1 MDEPDDDPCLAALE
15 RLASTL
21 VPLFGA
27 YRVPPEQQR
36 EIVDEAHRIFL
47 AKWPKLREPDAWL
60 LRRIVDRC
68 RMLREEGD
76 VEETPE

>member
-60 LRRIVDRC
+60 LRRILDHC
-68 RMLREEGD
+68 HALSLDDDLTGF
-76 VEETPE
+76 